1 MYLTHNIGSASA
13 LPIIKSGDGDG
24 ERKHTEKERKE
35 NDKGG
40 KGSPKVGKKNLLVN
54 FKGSVERSSLR

>member
-1 MYLTHNIGSASA
+1 MGIENTL
-13 LPIIKSGDGDG
+13 K
-24 ERKHTEKERKE
+24 KRKE

-54 FKGSVERSSLR
+54 FKKTLKLEFKVC

>member
-1 MYLTHNIGSASA
+1 MGNENTL
-13 LPIIKSGDGDG
+13 K
-24 ERKHTEKERKE
+24 KKKKE

-54 FKGSVERSSLR
+54 FKKTFKLEFKVCWSFYIRLEMPLVMNSRV